1 MARMTPKVS
10 SNSSRT
16 PTGTRGSKKTKKYLA
31 NLKLN
36 FLVCVRKLNCFL
48 IMNLK
53 KFTDELYK
61 EHLKKALID
70 SKLEFESHKVP
81 KKDTNNDTSTKQQKA
96 NKPVKMSL
104 DEFQKS
110 FESNYKS
117 HLNASES

>member
-1 MARMTPKVS
+1 M
-10 SNSSRT
+10 
-16 PTGTRGSKKTKKYLA
+16 LA
-31 NLKLN
+31 QTELFFHFELK
-36 FLVCVRKLNCFL
+36 
-48 IMNLK
+48 K

-70 SKLEFESHKVP
+70 SKLEFESHKVL
-81 KKDTNNDTSTKQQKA
+81 KKDTSNDTNSKQKA